1 SKLKYAVLG
10 GTPFNMVHG
19 MNAFE
24 YPSVDTR
31 FNEVFTKAMARS
43 VIFVRNIFN
52 KYRVLENSNV
62 KQLVDVGGGL
72 GHSVGFITSRYPS
85 IKGIN
90 FDLPYVIKDAPP
102 TPGVEHVG
110 GDMFE
115 SVPKGDSI
123 FLKSDDCC
131 LTLLKNCYKALQ
143 ANGKIIVV
151 EVIVND
157 EPETTRIAQAISQ

>member
-1 SKLKYAVLG
+1 
-10 GTPFNMVHG
+10 MVHG

-24 YPSVDTR
+24 YPSLDTR
-31 FNEVFTKAMARS
+31 FNVVFTKAMAQS
-43 VIFVRNIFN
+43 VIVVRNIFN
-52 KYRVLENSNV
+52 KYRGLENSNV

-85 IKGIN
+85 IKGI
-90 FDLPYVIKDAPP
+90 KDAPP

-115 SVPKGDSI
+115 SVAKGDSI